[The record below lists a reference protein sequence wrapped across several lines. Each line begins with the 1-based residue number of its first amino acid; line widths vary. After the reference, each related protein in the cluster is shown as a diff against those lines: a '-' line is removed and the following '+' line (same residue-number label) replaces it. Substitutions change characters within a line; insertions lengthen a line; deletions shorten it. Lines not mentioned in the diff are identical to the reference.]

1 MRKSNV
7 SSWGLVLVLFSV
19 SCAAFAQEARV
30 KTAGDLRVVVADTVM
45 LKAEAAREQARQDLK
60 EKSGGAMNGAL
71 GASAESNGLPRVSG
85 IFEARG
91 VATATFVYPNGQL
104 DQGVGDVLPGGYKI
118 VEISAGM
125 SSVDVQKKGQKK
137 ITIPVS
143 KDSGLAATTAPGGAQ
158 GNAPALGM
166 PMMRPPVI
174 PSIAQGAT
182 R

>member
-7 SSWGLVLVLFSV
+7 FSCGLAVVLFSV
-19 SCAAFAQEARV
+19 SCASTAQQLRV
-30 KTAGDLRVVVADTVM
+30 NTAGDLRAVVAETVM

-60 EKSGGAMNGAL
+60 EKSGGAVNGAL

-91 VATATFVYPNGQL
+91 LVTATFVYPNGQL

-118 VEISAGM
+118 VAISAGM
-125 SSVDVQKKGQKK
+125 SSVEVQKKGQKK

-143 KDSGLAATTAPGGAQ
+143 KDSGLAATAAPSGAQ
-158 GNAPALGM
+158 AGM
-166 PMMRPPVI
+166 LAQGVPMMRPPVI
-174 PSIAQGAT
+174 PSITQGAT

>member
-1 MRKSNV
+1 MLF
-7 SSWGLVLVLFSV
+7 GLSFG
-19 SCAAFAQEARV
+19 AAAQEERV
-30 KTAGDLRVVVADTVM
+30 KTAGDLRVVIADTVI

-60 EKSGGAMNGAL
+60 QKSASTINGAL

-104 DQGVGDVLPGGYKI
+104 DQGVGDVLPGGYRI
-118 VEISAGM
+118 IAISPAL
-125 SSVDVQKKGQKK
+125 SSVDVQKKGEKS

-143 KDSGLAATTAPGGAQ
+143 KDSGLAALSAAGAQ
-158 GNAPALGM
+158 EGTMAQGV

-174 PSIAQGAT
+174 PSMNQVMA

>member
-7 SSWGLVLVLFSV
+7 FSWGLVVVLFSV
-19 SCAAFAQEARV
+19 SCAATAQEARV
-30 KTAGDLRVVVADTVM
+30 NTAGDLRAVVAETVM

-60 EKSGGAMNGAL
+60 QRSGGAMSGAL

-91 VATATFVYPNGQL
+91 VVTATFVYPNGQL

-118 VEISAGM
+118 IGISAGM

-143 KDSGLAATTAPGGAQ
+143 KDSGLAATSAPGGA
-158 GNAPALGM
+158 PDGM
-166 PMMRPPVI
+166 PAQGTLMMRPPVI
-174 PSIAQGAT
+174 PSITQGAM